1 MLSVS
6 LTQKVSLFQGAAV
19 FLDGQAG
26 WPVPTDPDRQNWKSG
41 ISWVM
46 RSCTFFRNFANRHAV
61 DAQNVWPTAHV
72 FEDTDFVRGRRVL
85 LRGRMLGA

>member
-1 MLSVS
+1 MPREMYSDTFSICVLSVS

-41 ISWVM
+41 ISWIGKAWKETRM
-46 RSCTFFRNFANRHAV
+46 KTTTQFTPAGPRLKSCT
-61 DAQNVWPTAHV
+61 
-72 FEDTDFVRGRRVL
+72 ECKGS
-85 LRGRMLGA
+85 